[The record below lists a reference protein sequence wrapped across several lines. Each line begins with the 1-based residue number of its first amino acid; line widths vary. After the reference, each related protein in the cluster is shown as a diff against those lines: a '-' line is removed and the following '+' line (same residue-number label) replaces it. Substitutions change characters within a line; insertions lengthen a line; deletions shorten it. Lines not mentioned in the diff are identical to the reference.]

1 MVSSG
6 IIIFG
11 LKQSSELACNPG
23 MLGSWDIF
31 LRKAGLKKLQM
42 LSRWPRVYWKWFW
55 PSSKGLL
62 GPAMRFWGHLLGW
75 AFPKI
80 FLWVIR
86 HSSAGADTEMCS
98 LVLGWEKEKS
108 WVKISVLEGA
118 ESAKGKVSKQGVKS
132 DVLLTFCLISILSI
146 WSAKFCFSEMV
157 EVRTELGQFPA
168 ACWLALG
175 LVLFFFS
182 FFLLAAGGDSA
193 VDSGHV
199 ADTWC
204 CLMEDYHP
212 IAGWFL
218 ENALCCTDSV
228 RKGPECKYLIWKQML
243 LWGNPSGEI
252 VLLL

>member
-1 MVSSG
+1 
-6 IIIFG
+6 
-11 LKQSSELACNPG
+11 

-75 AFPKI
+75 AFPKT

-175 LVLFFFS
+175 LVLFYFS
-182 FFLLAAGGDSA
+182 FFLLAAAGG
-193 VDSGHV
+193 
-199 ADTWC
+199 
-204 CLMEDYHP
+204 
-212 IAGWFL
+212 
-218 ENALCCTDSV
+218 LCCGLRACS
-228 RKGPECKYLIWKQML
+228 RHL
-243 LWGNPSGEI
+243 
-252 VLLL
+252 VLLDGGLSPDSRVILGECSLLHRQCKKGTRM